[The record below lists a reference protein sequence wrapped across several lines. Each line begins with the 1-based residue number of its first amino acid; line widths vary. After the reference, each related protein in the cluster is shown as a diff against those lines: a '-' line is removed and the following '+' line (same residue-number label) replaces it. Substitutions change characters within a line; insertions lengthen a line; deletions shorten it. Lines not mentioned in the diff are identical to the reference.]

1 MIIHSG
7 GTWPW
12 RPLLSHRAVQWRKR
26 IPNPRNWHNLGQL
39 FQYVPFLSVFSLFP
53 TVERPGSL
61 GRSIWA
67 YFSRF
72 FPNAYR
78 RVLVCTCQRFPGDDL
93 HFSWQCCVAWFFVSR
108 IGSAA
113 SSSDTLQKSWQT
125 WCMVRVP
132 FLVHSVF
139 LHILQSTNHIPD
151 SALIT
156 SPRDM

>member
-1 MIIHSG
+1 MAARGRG
-7 GTWPW
+7 GPCF
-12 RPLLSHRAVQWRKR
+12 R
-26 IPNPRNWHNLGQL
+26 IVLCNGEKGYQTHETGTIWDSCFSMFR
-39 FQYVPFLSVFSLFP
+39 FLSVFSLFP